1 MSVEQKATKPLLNSG
16 LLLRSYLM
24 NVVLF
29 LDFWLR
35 IQVFDLDLGFDF
47 KPCALLPFLIDR
59 IVLDPL
65 AIAPFPISSPTRT
78 NPVESAVQSPRD
90 ELGA

>member
-29 LDFWLR
+29 WVFQLR
-35 IQVFDLDLGFDF
+35 IQVFDLDSGFDF
-47 KPCALLPFLIDR
+47 KPCSLLSFLVDR
-59 IVLDPL
+59 IVPAPWLLP
-65 AIAPFPISSPTRT
+65 PFPFQALPEQI
-78 NPVESAVQSPRD
+78 
-90 ELGA
+90 L